1 MKKTKYFLQSYILE
15 AVTQSRSTAKV
26 LLKRSQ
32 KSQENIR
39 VESQA
44 GSFQTS
50 LKRDFYADIFTVNVE
65 KFSK

>member
-15 AVTQSRSTAKV
+15 AVTQSISTAKV
-26 LLKRSQ
+26 RLERSQ
-32 KSQENIR
+32 NSQENIR

-44 GSFQTS
+44 GSVQTS
-50 LKRDFYADIFTVNVE
+50 LKRDFYADIFPVNVE

>member
-15 AVTQSRSTAKV
+15 AVTQSISTAKV
-26 LLKRSQ
+26 RLKRSQ
-32 KSQENIR
+32 NSQENIR
-39 VESQA
+39 AESQA

-50 LKRDFYADIFTVNVE
+50 LKRDFYADNFPVNIE